1 MSLFI
6 KISNSAGKISLF
18 NTEKMVLWHLCGFL
32 PISAFFSVWN
42 RLFLNLSK
50 PNSTFD
56 RIWFGYFQASFWAF
70 LSFFVLLQNCDTF
83 TDSILSPDLI
93 DHYYVSFIK
102 SLFIDMGKSFNTII
116 SLYVIEPLARKQN
129 TARKPNIVWLFI
141 GEIARKISGFRLEF
155 STESSIM
162 KFVSF
167 IIVATFAYAVV
178 INLAFFVKQIFWI
191 ICKTVSRFE

>member
-1 MSLFI
+1 MWIFTHFGI
-6 KISNSAGKISLF
+6 
-18 NTEKMVLWHLCGFL
+18 
-32 PISAFFSVWN
+32 FFCVKSSI
-42 RLFLNLSK
+42 SK

-56 RIWFGYFQASFWAF
+56 RIWFGYFQASFWAL
-70 LSFFVLLQNCDTF
+70 LSFVLLQNCDTF

-93 DHYYVSFIK
+93 DHYYMSFIK

-155 STESSIM
+155 STDSSIM